1 MKQNKLNWIINLI
14 REEMMVANA
23 PGTQGG
29 FSASGDTKTKA
40 GFDPVMG
47 KPMRRRKTYA
57 SLGLKSRSR
66 WMSKKSPF

>member
-1 MKQNKLNWIINLI
+1 
-14 REEMMVANA
+14 MVANA